1 MVRYERR
8 MAKSLAMV
16 ISILDPEVI
25 VMGGGVSNISRL
37 YDNVPKLWSDF
48 AFTDQLNTKLVQ
60 AKHGDSSGVRG
71 AARLWPLRELE

>member
-71 AARLWPLRELE
+71 AARLWPLCELE